1 MHSIGVCIMRSA
13 KAPRSL
19 AIGRRPAAVQPAA
32 ILGTIGMIVTL
43 TLVWAG
49 LVSAWPGVH

>member
-1 MHSIGVCIMRSA
+1 MRSA